1 MKKVFLKAGSIIS
14 RKLVAGGR
22 RQGAE
27 GRRQKSMFGF
37 YGGLQ
42 IKQCRESPIAMIAAI
57 EAGLLDA
64 AIAVTGSCDKREGER
79 R

>member
-22 RQGAE
+22 RQ
-27 GRRQKSMFGF
+27 KSMFGF

-42 IKQCRESPIAMIAAI
+42 IKQCRELPIAMIAAV

-64 AIAVTGSCDKREGER
+64 AIAVTGSCGKREGER